1 MIKNKK
7 LWLSGTAGLV
17 GLVLLVGGG
26 VYLLHSQKSG
36 PTAQELADASASQA
50 QSRAD
55 AAPSNNATP
64 LTPNQSTAPTS
75 GSSSG
80 LTAGSVQGS
89 SRASSSSL
97 GHLNTS
103 NQSGIPTPAT
113 TNQSSSNNSSN
124 NTPSNPFDP
133 TTFAQYDKYDKE
145 QSSLM
150 ADVQA
155 GTGATLEAGKKAVVY
170 YRGWL
175 TNGTLFDQSRT
186 DSSGKLQPF
195 SFTVGAHQVIS
206 GWDQGLI
213 GMKVG
218 GVRLLI
224 VPPAA
229 GYGSTAQ
236 GSIPANSLLVFQVQ
250 LVAVQ

>member
-1 MIKNKK
+1 MTKNKK
-7 LWLSGTAGLV
+7 LWLSGTVSLF
-17 GLVLLVGGG
+17 VLLLLIGGG
-26 VYLLHSQKSG
+26 VYILHGQKSG
-36 PTAQELADASASQA
+36 LTAQELADASASRA
-50 QSRAD
+50 QSLAD

-64 LTPNQSTAPTS
+64 LTTNQSTAPTS
-75 GSSSG
+75 ASSSG
-80 LTAGSVQGS
+80 LSTGTVQGN

-97 GHLNTS
+97 GQLNTS
-103 NQSGIPTPAT
+103 SQTGIPTPAS
-113 TNQSSSNNSSN
+113 TNQSSSTNSGN
-124 NTPSNPFDP
+124 VPSNPFDP

-150 ADVQA
+150 ADAQA

>member
-1 MIKNKK
+1 MIQNKK
-7 LWLSGTAGLV
+7 WIIGTTSLFGL
-17 GLVLLVGGG
+17 LLLAGGG
-26 VYLLHSQKSG
+26 IYIFHGQKPSLS
-36 PTAQELADASASQA
+36 AQELADASASRVQA
-50 QSRAD
+50 LAD

-64 LTPNQSTAPTS
+64 LTPNQSSASS
-75 GSSSG
+75 GSNP
-80 LTAGSVQGS
+80 LAAGTVQGN
-89 SRASSSSL
+89 SRAASSNL
-97 GHLNTS
+97 GQLNTS
-103 NQSGIPTPAT
+103 SQSGLPSSSTANQSPNTA
-113 TNQSSSNNSSN
+113 SSA
-124 NTPSNPFDP
+124 PSNPFDP
-133 TTFAQYDKYDKE
+133 TTFAQYDKYDKA

-150 ADVQA
+150 ADAQA

-175 TNGTLFDQSRT
+175 TNGTLFDESRA

-195 SFTVGAHQVIS
+195 SFTVGAHQVIP
-206 GWDQGLI
+206 GWEQGLI

-224 VPPAA
+224 VPPAV